1 MIFECRPGYGCEGKA
16 RVGVGVAPSMNVLE
30 SLFGLGKK
38 TFDAPC
44 VMGEGDHV
52 AEGPVMAVVLSN

>member
-1 MIFECRPGYGCEGKA
+1 M
-16 RVGVGVAPSMNVLE
+16 GVGVAPSINVLE
-30 SLFGLGKK
+30 SLLGLGKK